1 MTVNA
6 PEKKTAERQQTLEG
20 ITLTNGQARTFRR
33 SEELEPLI
41 KKICDVIAQGRN
53 VLFSD
58 DVEISIN
65 IEPAAGSAAFT
76 LSVDGLALLISYACW
91 DAAVSSKLWEVSDG
105 LFLKLV
111 EMNGA
116 QDCGYQY
123 REAPTAPWFT
133 TMLLPQFES
142 ISEKHQSEIGILEPC
157 IVFAL
162 WDSERSSDL
171 AEV

>member
-6 PEKKTAERQQTLEG
+6 PEKKTAERQQTLER

-53 VLFSD
+53 VLYSD

-76 LSVDGLALLISYACW
+76 LSVDGLAVLISYTC
-91 DAAVSSKLWEVSDG
+91 VRSRMSK
-105 LFLKLV
+105 
-111 EMNGA
+111 
-116 QDCGYQY
+116 
-123 REAPTAPWFT
+123 
-133 TMLLPQFES
+133 
-142 ISEKHQSEIGILEPC
+142 
-157 IVFAL
+157 
-162 WDSERSSDL
+162 
-171 AEV
+171 